1 MLRRPTRSP
10 LFPYTTLFRS
20 DHKVEIEWVNS
31 ETVTADEMEKILR
44 RVSGLL
50 VGPGFGPRG
59 TEGKIAAARFAR
71 EHRSEEHTS
80 ELQSQFHLVCRLLLE
95 KKNHLMRN

>member
-71 EHRSEEHTS
+71 EHRSEERRVGK
-80 ELQSQFHLVCRLLLE
+80 ECRSRWTRSRE
-95 KKNHLMRN
+95 KKNRCKRLAK